1 VKEIDRLYLLLLD
14 NETGE
19 TLDERFLDLDVQILA
34 RFAMLEVSWT
44 PDQISDGSL
53 VDFSMT
59 LQNVGSFDVL
69 TSVEV
74 KLVKGTRVITA
85 DPTYWAGQEFLG
97 NGQRLFE
104 FQVRFTESQ
113 GGMGQLLYGDWTLQA
128 RVFNINSV
136 NEEDQGLWDPEALEF
151 IDESTTVTVAE
162 PPELLLDESSL
173 TISPAKPTAG
183 EVATISMAIYND
195 GGTDATGQVRV
206 VYGGHSDIIGTFD
219 IVANGEAYPE
229 LVWNVPGSMSGDVTI
244 EVQLANI
251 QPAEAGGP
259 AALLD
264 NGGSLRFDVAAS
276 SAAVAPGSSDAGSPL
291 LILAL
296 AGLVLFSGLGV
307 TWFVYQRSQDVIP
320 PPVASPA
327 AVMAAVTLQC
337 PKCSTM
343 LKVTSSQRPLIV
355 NCTGCATRLQ
365 LDE

>member
-1 VKEIDRLYLLLLD
+1 
-14 NETGE
+14 
-19 TLDERFLDLDVQILA
+19 
-34 RFAMLEVSWT
+34 M
-44 PDQISDGSL
+44 
-53 VDFSMT
+53 
-59 LQNVGSFDVL
+59 
-69 TSVEV
+69 
-74 KLVKGTRVITA
+74 
-85 DPTYWAGQEFLG
+85 
-97 NGQRLFE
+97 
-104 FQVRFTESQ
+104 
-113 GGMGQLLYGDWTLQA
+113 
-128 RVFNINSV
+128 
-136 NEEDQGLWDPEALEF
+136 
-151 IDESTTVTVAE
+151 
-162 PPELLLDESSL
+162 LLDESSL

-327 AVMAAVTLQC
+327 AAMAAVTLQC